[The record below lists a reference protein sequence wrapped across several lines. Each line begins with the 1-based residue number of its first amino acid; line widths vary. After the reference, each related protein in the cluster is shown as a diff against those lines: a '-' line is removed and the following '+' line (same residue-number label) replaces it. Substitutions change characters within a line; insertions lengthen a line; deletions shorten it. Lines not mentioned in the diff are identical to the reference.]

1 MIILGLNYYFHDS
14 TACIVKDG
22 KLIAAIE
29 EERLNRDKHT
39 AAFPELSIKRCLE
52 IAGITIHDIDHI
64 AVSIKPT
71 THWGKKVIHVLKNLK
86 SFMPFFGHHVVN
98 AYAKQRRFKIWYS
111 QQFKNKGPKVHF
123 IEHHLT
129 HVAGTF

>member
-39 AAFPELSIKRCLE
+39 QAFPELAIKRCLKL
-52 IAGITIHDIDHI
+52 AGLTFEDIDHI

-71 THWGKKVIHVLKNLK
+71 THWFKKLIYVLKHLK
-86 SFMPFFGHHVVN
+86 SFVPFLGHHVVN
-98 AYAKQRRFKIWYS
+98 SYAKQRRFWIWYNGNWN
-111 QQFKNKGPKVHF
+111 KNKGPKVHF
-123 IEHHLT
+123 IE
-129 HVAGTF
+129 